1 MIGSLEICNSS
12 VVSIY
17 FLGDF
22 VPESAIRL
30 LVALNGEISTLA
42 STPENLALKRVLRIG
57 SGLPTGTTSDFIMI

>member
-30 LVALNGEISTLA
+30 LVARQWGNQY
-42 STPENLALKRVLRIG
+42 IG
-57 SGLPTGTTSDFIMI
+57 